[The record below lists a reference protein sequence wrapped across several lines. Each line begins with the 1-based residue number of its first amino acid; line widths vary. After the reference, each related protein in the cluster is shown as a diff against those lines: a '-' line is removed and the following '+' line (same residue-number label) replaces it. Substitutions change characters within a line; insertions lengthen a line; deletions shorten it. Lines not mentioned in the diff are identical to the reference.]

1 MLVVLEDFRVLR
13 VPQVAPEL
21 KEQVDHR
28 VFKVRGAQQ
37 ALLGPRVLGVLK
49 GFREHKEQL
58 ETKAHKVRQVQQD
71 SKEHKVQQELRVPRV
86 QSVLKG
92 SKVLIIQA

>member
-21 KEQVDHR
+21 KEQLDH
-28 VFKVRGAQQ
+28 KVSKAPVAQQ
-37 ALLGPRVLGVLK
+37 VLLGPRVLAVLK
-49 GFREHKEQL
+49 GFRVHKEQL
-58 ETKAHKVRQVQQD
+58 ETKAHKVQRAQQD
-71 SKEHKVQQELRVPRV
+71 SKEHKVQQEHRVPRV

-92 SKVLIIQA
+92 SKVLIAQP